1 MSRALRSALPLLAI
15 VLLTGLTRSA
25 AFAATSS
32 VPVPDM
38 SMNGMTAYTLIV
50 PARWHATGILEPGNG
65 VGKCGSFP
73 TGVWRATSPDGL
85 SFVEA
90 MPTLS
95 WVYGTG
101 PIVTN
106 TTRTGCLALHG
117 AMSAQNLLR
126 YVANTLKVHYASDD
140 PIPAANAKAQ
150 QQLRAADAKTAASW
164 AAERIQAPKR
174 TVELAQANVT
184 SANGSFAM
192 KGRLWVQMS
201 CTQTYFP
208 GMKSILRG
216 MADQAPSNVTQCDA
230 NVVYYNAPAAQFAAL
245 IAEWSPTG
253 MGANYNPSWQNA
265 YVLNTIHET
274 AAAQQRNF
282 EQTMA
287 LQQQMHQ
294 QFLQQMQSATDSS
307 MANAN
312 AAMNAR
318 SAAASDWVDYALDQ
332 QTVVDPAT
340 GAMGKVSNQAV
351 TAWTNGSGQIFAS
364 KSPLS
369 NPNGLVPGTWT
380 QQPFAHG
387 NETPK

>member
-1 MSRALRSALPLLAI
+1 MPRPFRSALPFLTLA
-15 VLLTGLTRSA
+15 LFAGLAGTA
-25 AFAATSS
+25 AASATSS
-32 VPVPDM
+32 VPIRDM
-38 SMNGMTAYTLIV
+38 SLNGITAYTLFV
-50 PARWHATGILEPGNG
+50 PAGWQATGILEPGNG

-73 TGVWRATSPDGL
+73 VGVWRATSPDGL
-85 SFVEA
+85 SLVEA

-106 TTRTGCLALHG
+106 TTRTGCLALRG
-117 AMSAQNLLR
+117 AMSAQNLLH
-126 YVANTLKVHYASDD
+126 YVANTLRVQYVSDD

-174 TVELAQANVT
+174 TVQLAQANVI

-230 NVVYYNAPAAQFAAL
+230 NVVYYSAPTAQYPSVIQA
-245 IAEWSPTG
+245 WSASG
-253 MGANYNPSWQNA
+253 MGANYHAAWQNA
-265 YVLNTIHET
+265 YVLNTIRAT
-274 AAAQQRNF
+274 AATQQRNF

-294 QFLQQMQSATDSS
+294 QFLQQMQHSTDVS

-318 SAAASDWVDYALDQ
+318 STAASDWVDYALDQ
-332 QTVVDPAT
+332 QTVVDPST

-364 KSPLS
+364 KNPLS
-369 NPNGLVPGTWT
+369 NPNGRVPGTWT
-380 QQPFAHG
+380 QQPFSHG
-387 NETPK
+387 NGTPK

>member
-1 MSRALRSALPLLAI
+1 MPRPFRSALPFLTLALLA
-15 VLLTGLTRSA
+15 GLMGRA
-25 AFAATSS
+25 AASATSS
-32 VPVPDM
+32 VPIRDM
-38 SMNGMTAYTLIV
+38 SLNGITAYTLVV
-50 PARWHATGILEPGNG
+50 PAGWHATGILEPGNG

-101 PIVTN
+101 PMVTN
-106 TTRTGCLALHG
+106 TTRTGCLSLHG

-150 QQLRAADAKTAASW
+150 QQLHAADAKTAASW

-201 CTQTYFP
+201 CTQTSFP

-230 NVVYYNAPAAQFAAL
+230 NVVYYSAPVAQYASL
-245 IAEWSPTG
+245 IAKWSPSG
-253 MGANYNPSWQNA
+253 MGANYSPAWQNA

-274 AAAQQRNF
+274 AAEQQRNF

-294 QFLQQMQSATDSS
+294 QFLQQMQTATDNS

-332 QTVVDPAT
+332 QTVVDPST
-340 GAMGKVSNQAV
+340 GQMGKVSNQAV

-364 KSPLS
+364 KNPLS

-380 QQPFAHG
+380 QQPFSHG
-387 NETPK
+387 NGTPK

>member
-1 MSRALRSALPLLAI
+1 MSRAVRSALPLLTIA
-15 VLLTGLTRSA
+15 VLAGLTRVA
-25 AFAATSS
+25 AASGTSS
-32 VPVPDM
+32 VPVPDS

-101 PIVTN
+101 PLVSN
-106 TTRTGCLALHG
+106 TTRTGCFSLHG
-117 AMSAQNLLR
+117 AMSAQSLLR

-150 QQLRAADAKTAASW
+150 QQLRAADSKTAASW
-164 AAERIQAPKR
+164 AAERIRAPKR
-174 TVELAQANVT
+174 TVELAQASVT

-201 CTQTYFP
+201 CTQTDFP

-230 NVVYYNAPAAQFAAL
+230 NVVYYNAPAAQYAAL
-245 IAEWSPTG
+245 IAEWSPSG
-253 MGANYNPSWQNA
+253 MGANYNPAWQNA
-265 YVLNTIHET
+265 YVLNTIRET
-274 AAAQQRNF
+274 AATQQRNF

-294 QFLQQMQSATDSS
+294 QFLQQMQHTTDVS

-332 QTVVDPAT
+332 QTVVDPTT
-340 GAMGKVSNQAV
+340 GQMGKVSNQAV
-351 TAWTNGSGQIFAS
+351 TAWTNGNGQIFAS
-364 KSPLS
+364 KNPLS

-387 NETPK
+387 NGTPK